1 MKKIFAGLFLLLA
14 GFSVKAQT
22 ADEIIAKYEAAAGG
36 REKLEGVKMIEVISN
51 VKFNV
56 MGQNIDILQTLVRE
70 KGKLFRRQVGGIMG
84 MGDSFTMLT
93 DTSGYIYVPGM
104 RGFGGGGPG
113 GGGGFERGGGGG
125 GRDGGGGGANNGAV
139 LNNMKPEEVTAQQY
153 ETDCAGAFPELV
165 NYAAKGHT
173 AVLAGT
179 EKVSKVPC
187 YKIKLTLKTGQ
198 VVTYYIDQQTFLVK
212 QTETTGDMAANL
224 TGFRGLL
231 EAYGSKVPKSTKAT
245 IMVKEWGE
253 FKGIQYP
260 KKFNLSYGPIESEVE
275 NGNIQINEGLEEKW
289 YHPKP

>member
-22 ADEIIAKYEAAAGG
+22 ADEIIARYETAAGS
-36 REKLEGVKMIEVISN
+36 REKLEGIKMLEVISS

-113 GGGGFERGGGGG
+113 GGGFDRGGG
-125 GRDGGGGGANNGAV
+125 GRDGGGANNGAV
-139 LNNMKPEEVTAQQY
+139 LNSMKPEDVAAQQY

-173 AVLAGT
+173 AALAGT

-212 QTETTGDMAANL
+212 QLEATGDMAANL

-231 EAYGSKVPKSTKAT
+231 EAYGSKVPKSTKAV
-245 IMVKEWGE
+245 ILVKDWGE
-253 FKGIQYP
+253 FKGVKYP
-260 KKFNLSYGPIESEVE
+260 TKFTLSYGPIESEVE
-275 NGNIQINEGLEEKW
+275 NGNIQVNEGLEEKW